1 MIRNKKIV
9 IRKSLLIALFWA
21 IFVYL
26 FSGSPYTTINTDLSM
41 LTVLIAFAI
50 LPIMLFF
57 RREKN
62 GKLLLALLLISIMIL
77 ISMISHSEFYS
88 RAYWRLLAVV
98 IIVSYLIEKY
108 GFRNIVKVYLDIMF
122 FVSIISLIGYLLLN
136 FTSLLNN
143 LPSVTNI
150 NGVEYGVGIIFNYI
164 KALPERNCGIF
175 WEPGIFASYLAL
187 AIAFESIINS
197 NSISWFRILVFVVSI
212 ITTTSSAGYVLL
224 IFSLGIVLLRG
235 SKLSGYKKLL
245 AIIVVIA
252 IAIVAFN
259 IDNIILNT
267 SLAQNKYLIKLTSD
281 RMNQSSRITSI
292 YHNLSIFRK
301 RVLFGAGI
309 NSVLNQMSSWA
320 DISTSTYMLSI
331 FGVMGSLYTLFIIYG
346 IFSQKN
352 INIFVKLF
360 FFFILI
366 SIVNKEPHINIM
378 FTWIII
384 LGMLSDKNA
393 ICIKKKDYFEYPQT
407 TGQ

>member
-50 LPIMLFF
+50 LPIMLVF

-235 SKLSGYKKLL
+235 RKLSGYKKLL

-393 ICIKKKDYFEYPQT
+393 ICIKKKDY
-407 TGQ
+407 

>member
-197 NSISWFRILVFVVSI
+197 NSISWFRVLVFVVSI

-309 NSVLNQMSSWA
+309 NTVLNQMSSWA

-393 ICIKKKDYFEYPQT
+393 ICIKQKNY
-407 TGQ
+407 